1 VATFSERLKELRKE
15 KGVTQKQIADAI
27 GIAERN
33 YRRLEADYTAKS
45 ETLEALADY
54 HGVSVDYILG
64 RVNFWHD
71 ADGNITVKVPP
82 DILNL
87 DTDALKEKH
96 RQG

>member
-1 VATFSERLKELRKE
+1 MAVFSERLKELRKE
-15 KGVTQKQIADAI
+15 RGLTQKQVADAI

-33 YRRLEADYTAKS
+33 YRRLEANYTAKS

-54 HGVSVDYILG
+54 YGRSVDYLLG

-71 ADGNITVKVPP
+71 AEGRITVKVPP

-87 DTDALKEKH
+87 DTDALKK
-96 RQG
+96 QLGQD